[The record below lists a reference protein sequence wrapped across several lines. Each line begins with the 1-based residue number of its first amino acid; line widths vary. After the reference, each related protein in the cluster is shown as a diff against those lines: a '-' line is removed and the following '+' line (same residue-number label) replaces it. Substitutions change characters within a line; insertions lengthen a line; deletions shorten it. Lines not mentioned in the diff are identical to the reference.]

1 MTPEQAE
8 GLPGEENELP
18 EEFVERLQGL
28 VASKYTGMLQHIRS
42 SWVFQQESIVGWQ
55 LMDFSMTKMKQLAHL
70 AEDEEHIKFQG
81 ESETQKHAG
90 LLLSL
95 DLTLKQE
102 EYEAAEIED
111 WSKKS

>member
-1 MTPEQAE
+1 
-8 GLPGEENELP
+8 
-18 EEFVERLQGL
+18 
-28 VASKYTGMLQHIRS
+28 MLQHIRS

-70 AEDEEHIKFQG
+70 AEDVRVAREEHIKFQG